1 MGGFDEGNLPPAA
14 PDYPPENNF
23 DAAAFANQIGSELK
37 KIGTP
42 AFDDKSLANAIA
54 EGLMKVLAFG
64 FKWSPIGVALGQPLM
79 DNPQKFYLDIVK
91 VLAEAVVTIV
101 VQGGQPAMDVLTTA
115 TTFFTGQIVNQL
127 APLKRGAAGGAP
139 TGLSEGA
146 QGLFDGVMAPLMG
159 LTSASNPATVGS
171 GAENAQY
178 TLGGIVGIHLH
189 TFLINILSNLTGV
202 GFLKFF
208 NSFDECITGSLNA
221 RALGRGA
228 MKPYL
233 DKFIATPLTR
243 DLNVAMP
250 LAIGAASQ
258 LVKRYIR
265 GDIDNT
271 TLKAQLRGLGYDD
284 NVAADMLL
292 DAAKLLDVSAVV
304 YLAKLGTW
312 TDDQAIQALQQAG
325 YPDTLAR
332 AAFQKEY
339 NSKVDSQTDSLADDL
354 LTLAKDHR
362 LEISALVTA
371 LQKAGFTDEEV
382 TAYQTRA
389 AYAQEIS
396 KRLSYTQVKS
406 LFAESLVN
414 MDYVLSF
421 LMDEGYSTGDA
432 DLLVLLEFT
441 KKEDRD
447 QTRLL
452 LANIRRAQLEAGLKN
467 QAAANAARQAALA
480 LLPT

>member
-1 MGGFDEGNLPPAA
+1 MGGFGEGNPPPPA
-14 PDYPPENNF
+14 PDYPPENAF
-23 DAAAFANQIGSELK
+23 DINSFVSGVIKAAQDSGAVIKGGGIVVEGTPGWLLKEILAGIGVTGDALGALLAVVAVIAEPLLKALLKAALVVLEPAVEVGGDLAGAFVQVLVQGLVGAPHGGRSIPVNPGTGAAAQM
-37 KIGTP
+37 
-42 AFDDKSLANAIA
+42 FDSI
-54 EGLMKVLAFG
+54 
-64 FKWSPIGVALGQPLM
+64 
-79 DNPQKFYLDIVK
+79 
-91 VLAEAVVTIV
+91 
-101 VQGGQPAMDVLTTA
+101 
-115 TTFFTGQIVNQL
+115 
-127 APLKRGAAGGAP
+127 
-139 TGLSEGA
+139 
-146 QGLFDGVMAPLMG
+146 MAPLMG
-159 LTSASNPATVGS
+159 LTAAENPATVGS
-171 GAENAQY
+171 GQLNAQF
-178 TLGGIVGIHLH
+178 TLGGITAIHLH
-189 TFLINILSNLTGV
+189 TWIINIIANVTGLGV
-202 GFLKFF
+202 LKFI
-208 NSFDECITGSLNA
+208 NSFDEAVTGSLNA

-312 TDDQAIQALQQAG
+312 TDGQAIQALQQAG

-362 LEISALVTA
+362 LEIAALVTA

-396 KRLSYTQVKS
+396 KRISYTQVKS

-421 LMDEGYSTGDA
+421 LMDEGYSTTDA

-441 KKEDRD
+441 KKEERD

-452 LANIRRAQLEAGLKN
+452 LANIRRAQLEQGLKN
-467 QAAANAARQAALA
+467 QAAADAARKAALA